1 MARDVRLQA
10 TWAEHEQHR
19 IPGPCPWYCG
29 YQARVWG
36 WLPTSSDPP
45 TQQVTD
51 VPANVFFQSWRNFQ
65 CEFAKEITGNFAP
78 ATMIISSVRRA
89 VRVRLKFLI
98 ARLLLLATKEMSAKH
113 QENDTPVKASHLLLV
128 IAVCQVLV
136 PEHCLLGE
144 PPKHEKF
151 VSFHKSNVEWW
162 PFVTYP
168 APQSRST
175 TV

>member
-1 MARDVRLQA
+1 ML
-10 TWAEHEQHR
+10 
-19 IPGPCPWYCG
+19 
-29 YQARVWG
+29 
-36 WLPTSSDPP
+36 SPP
-45 TQQVTD
+45 FVL
-51 VPANVFFQSWRNFQ
+51 V
-65 CEFAKEITGNFAP
+65 TGNKQY
-78 ATMIISSVRRA
+78 
-89 VRVRLKFLI
+89 LY
-98 ARLLLLATKEMSAKH
+98 MSAKH

-151 VSFHKSNVEWW
+151 VSFHKSSVEWW

>member
-1 MARDVRLQA
+1 MKGSQTD
-10 TWAEHEQHR
+10 
-19 IPGPCPWYCG
+19 IDG
-29 YQARVWG
+29 YIQ
-36 WLPTSSDPP
+36 DI
-45 TQQVTD
+45 
-51 VPANVFFQSWRNFQ
+51 NVN
-65 CEFAKEITGNFAP
+65 IYMYTVY
-78 ATMIISSVRRA
+78 IY
-89 VRVRLKFLI
+89 
-98 ARLLLLATKEMSAKH
+98 MSAKH

-151 VSFHKSNVEWW
+151 VSFHKSSVEWW

>member
-65 CEFAKEITGNFAP
+65 CEFAKEITGNFVP

-98 ARLLLLATKEMSAKH
+98 ARLLLVATKEFDDFVQLLEAKKDGNYRAH
-113 QENDTPVKASHLLLV
+113 KNEGVFSHLVAEYNLQRHLQPGCRFFMFCH
-128 IAVCQVLV
+128 AY
-136 PEHCLLGE
+136 
-144 PPKHEKF
+144 
-151 VSFHKSNVEWW
+151 W
-162 PFVTYP
+162 
-168 APQSRST
+168 
-175 TV
+175 